1 MNIRTKRKHISV
13 CICTFRRPQ
22 LLNRLLSELEHQVTD
37 DVFTFS
43 VVVSDND
50 SNQSARQTVA
60 EFSAKSSFGI
70 TYCVEAQQN
79 IALARNK
86 AVENVD
92 GDFVAFIDD
101 DEFPREDWLMS
112 LLNTSERFNGDVV
125 MGPVRPHFETQPPSW
140 IIRGGLCERPEHPT
154 GRVMKWTEGRSGNLL
169 FRTRILDGVCPPFD
183 PHFGSG
189 GEDMDF
195 LKRMSER
202 GCRFVWCNEAA
213 VYETVPPARWK
224 RSYMLKRALL
234 RGKNILKH
242 PTGRFQLLATSAVA
256 VPIYL
261 LTLPV
266 TLIAGQHVFMKYSI
280 KLSDH
285 LGRLLAIVGMN
296 PVSERDL

>member
-1 MNIRTKRKHISV
+1 
-13 CICTFRRPQ
+13 
-22 LLNRLLSELEHQVTD
+22 
-37 DVFTFS
+37 
-43 VVVSDND
+43 
-50 SNQSARQTVA
+50 
-60 EFSAKSSFGI
+60 
-70 TYCVEAQQN
+70 
-79 IALARNK
+79 
-86 AVENVD
+86 
-92 GDFVAFIDD
+92 
-101 DEFPREDWLMS
+101 
-112 LLNTSERFNGDVV
+112 
-125 MGPVRPHFETQPPSW
+125 
-140 IIRGGLCERPEHPT
+140 
-154 GRVMKWTEGRSGNLL
+154 
-169 FRTRILDGVCPPFD
+169 
-183 PHFGSG
+183 
-189 GEDMDF
+189 MDF